1 MAGTTAGTPVGA
13 SGTAWLG
20 RRKAPELVASTS
32 MTVDAGGG
40 GRWRV
45 RIQASSSSSGNLRS
59 LPPEASLVKSE
70 RAEGVRWEN
79 VAGWRQHGW
88 RSKTWRQ
95 HAPLWTDAEYEV
107 GDPLGSVKVANHS
120 VLGAA
125 TLIVGT
131 TVGTGSLALPA
142 RTVAL
147 GFAPTSATMVVVWA
161 YLFAQ
166 AVLLSEVNCAIRE
179 REDAENRAQ
188 GLPPLDPGRVVS
200 LPSMAERTLGPS
212 GALFTAA
219 AYLALDYTIITAAL
233 SKGGEMVEVLG
244 LAPRGDPTLAV
255 VVFGALLSAVVG
267 TQTCAGTERFVRPL
281 VICSMATFGYLLYTG
296 VVSGLDWPTLAGVHD
311 TGALPGALPA
321 IVIALVYHDM
331 IPVVCSLLDGDQ
343 RRIRAALLLGSL
355 VPLGLFVGW
364 DGIAL
369 SATGRAG
376 LSGTDVDPLR
386 ALLAGAALDGGD
398 GGASLSL
405 GLALFSLCAVATC
418 FLSTALSVTEFGD
431 YEINK
436 GIQRGTFALPASVS
450 PRWLSLAAAVVP
462 AAAVAVTYPDAFL
475 HATDIA
481 GAYGMTVLYGII
493 PPFMAWELRR
503 NGGCLP
509 DDASCD
515 DVYLD
520 ELRVRSE
527 ENTLQRGMDVAAAM
541 APPGAPVL
549 VGLGMAAAIFAVN
562 RGLTD
567 AAGMLALRSG

>member
-1 MAGTTAGTPVGA
+1 MQT
-13 SGTAWLG
+13 
-20 RRKAPELVASTS
+20 
-32 MTVDAGGG
+32 
-40 GRWRV
+40 
-45 RIQASSSSSGNLRS
+45 SSSGGNGAQGLAESPGPS
-59 LPPEASLVKSE
+59 LEFGFLE
-70 RAEGVRWEN
+70 TRVRGEN
-79 VAGWRQHGW
+79 VAEWRQYGW
-88 RSKTWRQ
+88 RSKTWRT
-95 HAPLWTDAEYEV
+95 HAPLWTDAEYEA
-107 GDPLGSVKVANHS
+107 GDPLGTVGKVANHS

-131 TVGTGSLALPA
+131 TIGTGSLALPA

-147 GFAPTSATMVVVWA
+147 GFGPTSATMCLVWG

-179 REDAENRAQ
+179 REEDENRAQ

-200 LPSMAERTLGPS
+200 LASMAERTLGPT

-219 AYLALDYTIITAAL
+219 AYLALDYTVITAAL

-244 LAPRGDPTLAV
+244 LAPRGDNAFAV
-255 VVFGALLSAVVG
+255 VVFGAVLSAVVG
-267 TQTCAGTERFVRPL
+267 LQSVKGTERFVRPL
-281 VICSMATFGYLLYTG
+281 VLGSMVTFGYLLYTG
-296 VVSGLDWPTLAGVHD
+296 IGSGLDWSTLKGVHD
-311 TGALPGALPA
+311 ASALPGALPA
-321 IVIALVYHDM
+321 IVIALVYHDL

-355 VPLGLFVGW
+355 VPLGLFIGW

-376 LSGTDVDPLR
+376 LAGAGVDPLR
-386 ALLAGAALDGGD
+386 ALLEGASDGG
-398 GGASLSL
+398 GSESLGI

-436 GIQRGTFALPASVS
+436 GIQRGTISLPENVS

-462 AAAVAVTYPDAFL
+462 AAGVAVTCPDAFL
-475 HATDIA
+475 RATDIA

-493 PPFMAWELRR
+493 PPLMAWELRR
-503 NGGCLP
+503 YGGCLP
-509 DDASCD
+509 DDTSCD
-515 DVYLD
+515 DVYAERLKREGKNSLRSSLD
-520 ELRVRSE
+520 
-527 ENTLQRGMDVAAAM
+527 DAAGK

-562 RGLTD
+562 RGFTD
-567 AAGMLALRSG
+567 AAGYLAMRG